1 MKISFLRICAIWR
14 RFRRGALRHHI
25 HHERYLPQ
33 IEGLMRR
40 ADPRASWHARAN
52 WMIDLADWM
61 RREPKVSLLDA
72 AEWRRVKQHRVRYML
87 DWLDA
92 NRDVRQAV
100 QMTLQKTL
108 REATG
113 HELFS
118 ATGMPRE
125 SAFFSE
131 LSDRIAKLIL
141 PRPIGDCDLS
151 MLFTAMFPEQSDAEW
166 LLGLDQKTL
175 TRLWKL
181 CGDDGIAHGYRQQID
196 EAMLYLVT
204 MVISVGI
211 SPAFRQRLEPRMP
224 LLATP
229 FMALR
234 RELEAFLM
242 QRLPDESALRSVR
255 MLVAVCQA
263 QTDRIYAHL
272 DKYGVSVG
280 LVYHVERLRA
290 QLLRISRLLDLR
302 TAPRSDQGA
311 LQVQAVLVDLIVAH
325 HRRASVRDL
334 VSRSFALLARKMV
347 ERNADRGEAY
357 IAHDRSTY
365 RTILKAALL
374 GGVIAALPAGAKIGL
389 AHLGPAHFFEG
400 LFLSLIFAIS
410 FLLISAAGGVLAAR
424 QPAVTAPAL
433 AMEMSELDTPGG
445 MRDLL
450 ARAAALLRAQWAAV
464 FGNLLA
470 VTPTVLLM
478 ALAVWFIGG
487 RPIMHQYRADA
498 TLHSL
503 SLLGAT
509 PLFAAFT
516 GVLLWL
522 AGLIAGFADNWF
534 ALRRLRESIA
544 HHRRVVHALG
554 PNRAERWAAWLERNV
569 ASIAGNVALAVLLGM
584 TPSVAQFF
592 GVPLDV
598 RHVTLSA
605 AALTSAAFSLGW
617 HVLATPQFWLAV
629 AGVVAIGLLNV
640 GVAFSCALGLALRA
654 RDVSRRTRRM
664 AFRAIWRR
672 WLLRPAEFLWPVATP
687 RAVAEV
693 QDAELDEVEFE
704 GEESEK
710 APEQQAVAQEE
721 QR

>member
-33 IEGLMRR
+33 IEVLMRR

-61 RREPKVSLLDA
+61 RREPKVSLLDHD
-72 AEWRRVKQHRVRYML
+72 EWRRVKQHRVRYML

-131 LSDRIAKLIL
+131 LSDRMAKLML

-151 MLFTAMFPEQSDAEW
+151 MLFTAMFPDRSDAEW
-166 LLGLDQKTL
+166 LLGIDHKTL
-175 TRLWKL
+175 MRLWKL

-211 SPAFRQRLEPRMP
+211 SPAFRRRLEPRMP

-242 QRLPDESALRSVR
+242 QHLPDESALRSVR
-255 MLVAVCQA
+255 MLIAVCQA

-290 QLLRISRLLDLR
+290 QLHRIGRLLDLR

-347 ERNADRGEAY
+347 ERNADHGEPY
-357 IAHDRSTY
+357 IARDRSEY
-365 RTILKAALL
+365 RTILKAAML
-374 GGVIAALPAGAKIGL
+374 GGVIAALPAAAKVGL

-410 FLLISAAGGVLAAR
+410 FLLISGAGGMLAAK
-424 QPAVTAPAL
+424 QSAITAPAL
-433 AMEMSELDTPGG
+433 AMETAELDTANG

-450 ARAAALLRAQWAAV
+450 TRAAALLRAQWAAL
-464 FGNLLA
+464 FGNLIT
-470 VTPTVLLM
+470 VVPTVLILS
-478 ALAVWFIGG
+478 LTVWLIND
-487 RPIMHQYRADA
+487 RPIMREFRAHA
-498 TLHSL
+498 TLHAL
-503 SLLGAT
+503 SPLGVT
-509 PLFAAFT
+509 PLFALLT

-534 ALRRLRESIA
+534 ALRRLRDSIA

-569 ASIAGNVALAVLLGM
+569 AGIASNLALAALLGL
-584 TPSVAQFF
+584 TPPVAQFF
-592 GVPLDV
+592 GLPLDV
-598 RHVTLSA
+598 RHVTFSV
-605 AALTSAAFSLGW
+605 AALTAAAFSLGW
-617 HVLATPQFWLAV
+617 HALATGEFWLAV
-629 AGVVAIGLLNV
+629 TGVVAIALLNI
-640 GVAFSCALGLALRA
+640 GVAFSCALTLALRA
-654 RDVSRRTRRM
+654 RDVPRRLRRM
-664 AFRAIWRR
+664 AFHAIWRR
-672 WLLRPAEFLWPVATP
+672 WLLRPMEFLWPPLTTA
-687 RAVAEV
+687 AVTAIKDEPQPHTAE
-693 QDAELDEVEFE
+693 AC
-704 GEESEK
+704 EEK
-710 APEQQAVAQEE
+710 
-721 QR
+721 R